1 MKLPRGGIYGI
12 TDTSYTIKNHV
23 EAARAFLEGGV
34 RIVQY
39 RRKEGSIRVMLEEA
53 RAIRRLCNE
62 YGAVFIVDDRVDIAV
77 LSDADGVHVGLDD
90 APVDEIRR
98 RFGGLIIGA
107 SASTVDEALQGERAG
122 ANYIG
127 AGSVFPSPTR
137 PDYRITGLDGLRN
150 IVKSVNIPV
159 YAIGGITLESIP
171 AIKATG
177 AWGGAAV
184 ISGILAAKDP
194 VKMAKAFVEAWE
206 NA

>member
-1 MKLPRGGIYGI
+1 MRLPRGIYGI
-12 TDTSYTIKNHV
+12 TDTSYTVKSHV

-53 RAIRRLCNE
+53 REIRRLCNE
-62 YGAVFIVDDRVDIAV
+62 YGAVFIVDDRVDIAI
-77 LSDADGVHVGLDD
+77 LSDADGVHVGLGD
-90 APVDEIRR
+90 APVDAIRS
-98 RFGGLIIGA
+98 RFGGLVIGA
-107 SASTVDEALQGERAG
+107 SASTVEEAVQGKNAG

-137 PDYRITGLDGLRN
+137 PDYRVTGLDGLRR
-150 IVKSVNIPV
+150 IVAAVDIPV
-159 YAIGGITLESIP
+159 YAIGGITLEALP

-177 AWGGAAV
+177 AWGAAV

-194 VKMAKAFVEAWE
+194 VKMARAFVETWDKS
-206 NA
+206 

>member
-1 MKLPRGGIYGI
+1 MRLPRGIYGI
-12 TDTSYTIKNHV
+12 TDTSYTVKSHV
-23 EAARAFLEGGV
+23 EAAKAFLEGGV

-53 RAIRRLCNE
+53 REIRRLCNE
-62 YGAVFIVDDRVDIAV
+62 YGAVFIVDDRVDIAI

-90 APVDEIRR
+90 APVDAIRS
-98 RFGGLIIGA
+98 RFGGLVIGA
-107 SASTVDEALQGERAG
+107 SASTVEEAVQGKNAG

-137 PDYRITGLDGLRN
+137 PDYRVTGLDGLRR
-150 IVKSVNIPV
+150 IVAAVDIPV
-159 YAIGGITLESIP
+159 YAIGGITLETLP

-177 AWGGAAV
+177 AWGAAV

-194 VKMAKAFVEAWE
+194 VKMARAFVETWDKS
-206 NA
+206 